1 MSNNTVGKR
10 KRPPSDQSSSLGRS
24 RSIAIDPP
32 GDNNKNNTTTK
43 TNTRYQR
50 LLSILAKSLSASR
63 EKIASDATATI
74 NDSYGDLTSLFTSSE
89 DGVDGTSR
97 LVDLLL
103 GKLDSVHD
111 RFNSDKA
118 MSSGITSLTETTTS
132 TSSSSVALRLEE
144 ILQKQNIRTI
154 LHKLETAIENVER
167 AEREFEASEEADKH
181 SAREAI
187 QIAKSNTRLCPN
199 TGKKRRV
206 SPAES
211 IGYQAYKLKMEYQ
224 TSLVRELEEIEA
236 ENTRLEEELK
246 HRWEGWK
253 ENVEGVKGALEMLD
267 ALSRKDGGG

>member
-1 MSNNTVGKR
+1 MSNNTAGK
-10 KRPPSDQSSSLGRS
+10 RS
-24 RSIAIDPP
+24 RSKSSAVDPP
-32 GDNNKNNTTTK
+32 GDKNNNTTNA
-43 TNTRYQR
+43 NTRYQR
-50 LLSILAKSLSASR
+50 LLSIIAKSLSASR

-118 MSSGITSLTETTTS
+118 MTAGISSSTMTSTTSS
-132 TSSSSVALRLEE
+132 TSSSSVALQLEE
-144 ILQKQNIRTI
+144 ILQKQNIQTT

-167 AEREFEASEEADKH
+167 TEREFEASEKADKY
-181 SAREAI
+181 SARDAI
-187 QIAKSNTRLCPN
+187 QIAKSNTRLSPES
-199 TGKKRRV
+199 GKKRRV

-224 TSLVRELEEIEA
+224 TSLVRELEEMET

-246 HRWEGWK
+246 NRWEGWK
-253 ENVEGVKGALEMLD
+253 ENVEGVEGALEMLD
-267 ALSRKDGGG
+267 ASSSGEDRGG